1 MNGPYND
8 AGRPMSAGE
17 AITFVREL
25 IGLTGLYQESQK
37 YSCHSAKATV
47 LSWMAKSNQMDFN
60 SRRLLGHHMAADA
73 SSTLTYSRDEMIR
86 LQAEVHKV
94 LQLIKNAEFGPD
106 LSRVERLKQLI
117 GVDVFADDLI
127 PEGEDEQYE
136 QSELGESD
144 LDDADI
150 EMAQRREEFEWV
162 ADDAEVHDGFVMNR
176 VSSIVHAIAA
186 DGRLMCGRTVGPAY
200 CGIPKTTVL
209 SCLQFCKRCEKSKLE
224 RLLTATPRDSL
235 FRED

>member
-1 MNGPYND
+1 MPAWSD
-8 AGRPMSAGE
+8 SSHSWLERPMSTGE
-17 AITFVREL
+17 AIAFVREL
-25 IGLTGLYQESQK
+25 IGLTSLYQESQK

-86 LQAEVHKV
+86 LQAEVH
-94 LQLIKNAEFGPD
+94 LIKNAEFGPD

-127 PEGEDEQYE
+127 PEGEDEQY
-136 QSELGESD
+136 
-144 LDDADI
+144 DI

-209 SCLQFCKRCEKSKLE
+209 SCLQFCKHCEKSKLE